1 MLPLTMLLSI
11 VIDSGIRT
19 HDLLK
24 LKMEPYVLQVCQSVT
39 KKLSETTS
47 SSKGTDGAAVD
58 KRIRKTP
65 EFALGQAFQ
74 VLGPKKLNIKSFQ
87 KVFSGELRL

>member
-1 MLPLTMLLSI
+1 MVL
-11 VIDSGIRT
+11 
-19 HDLLK
+19 
-24 LKMEPYVLQVCQSVT
+24 LQVCQSVT

-65 EFALGQAFQ
+65 EFALGQSFQ
-74 VLGPKKLNIKSFQ
+74 VLETLLEQHYVASVSDLSVLVILAK
-87 KVFSGELRL
+87 RM